1 MLGYYLKFNGVSFPN
16 PTSATETTKTLEN
29 VSNSEAGTDLVC
41 VVRAAKRSWV
51 FSFNLSSMKRDV
63 LKAICQE
70 ESTTMNYMGTNYT
83 VRVRDLKAKLVAN
96 SEWTPLTE
104 GLYECSVNVTE
115 F

>member
-41 VVRAAKRSWV
+41 VIRPAKRSWS

-63 LKAICQE
+63 LKAICQQ

-83 VRVRDLKAKLVAN
+83 VRVRDLKAKLVQN
-96 SEWTPLTE
+96 SEWVTLSE